1 VRSDPRA
8 MKAIGKHK
16 TTAAVLAIAVRSGAI
31 ADFELYEF
39 GSEVLVRIWPSRDRF
54 DAHLRKQIA
63 ALLPRDVEERHVTV
77 VEHE

>member
-1 VRSDPRA
+1 

-31 ADFELYEF
+31 ADFELHEF
-39 GSEVLVRIWPSRDRF
+39 GSEVLVRIWPSRDSV
-54 DAHLRKQIA
+54 DAHLRQQIA
-63 ALLPRDVEERHVTV
+63 ALLPSDVEERHVTI